1 MQEIYKKVFKGHKF
15 WRLWYYVFRDLKL
28 ESDNKKKGI
37 VNFKHFGLT
46 LFCGRQ
52 GSGKTM
58 SLCYYA
64 LYIMRKYPTV
74 KVLSNFGFV
83 YQHDEIYSIYDIVEA
98 AEKAESEGYDGTLIL
113 WDELQNDF
121 DSYSKVSTEVL
132 SFITQQRKRGVKIL
146 ATSQVFTRISKPL
159 REQTFE
165 VVECRTF
172 FNRWTRARFYDAINY
187 IENIEKSQDRKHLQ
201 KGRLLSFIQE
211 DTLRKSY
218 DSYAVIKRLIDKSKK
233 EKDKEPANLIVINE

>member
-1 MQEIYKKVFKGHKF
+1 M
-15 WRLWYYVFRDLKL
+15 RLWLYLFKDIELAR
-28 ESDNKKKGI
+28 SNKKKGI
-37 VNFKHFGLT
+37 VNFKEFGLT

-64 LYIMRKYPTV
+64 LYIMKKYPTV
-74 KVLSNFGFV
+74 KVLSNFGFN
-83 YQHDEIYSIYDIVEA
+83 YQHEEIFSIYDIVEA
-98 AEKAESEGYDGTLIL
+98 SEKAEAEGYDGTLIL

-132 SFITQQRKRGVKIL
+132 AFITQQRKRCVKIL
-146 ATSQVFTRISKPL
+146 ATSQVFTRVSKPL

-172 FNRWTRARFYDAINY
+172 FGRWTRARFYDAINY
-187 IENIEKSQDRKHLQ
+187 IENMDKTTDRKNLQ
-201 KGRLLSFIQE
+201 KGKLLSFIQE
-211 DTLRKSY
+211 DALRGSY
-218 DSYAVIKRLIDKSKK
+218 DSYAVIQRLIDKSKQEK
-233 EKDKEPANLIVINE
+233 EKEPSDRIIVINE